1 MRFVRPHANTDRR
14 ISIFR
19 IVLSPRFYTCC
30 PFGRGQRFLNRG
42 GCVNQAVGGWQLST
56 ITTLQSG
63 SPVNTSSGDSS
74 GTDFISNATR
84 LNCKSGVKSRAG
96 LGNEMFNAPNHV
108 ELNAGGQLTW
118 ANGSNPAP
126 SANFGRMTSTFNR
139 MRQIQFA
146 LKFTF

>member
-1 MRFVRPHANTDRR
+1 MAAQYDHHLAKRLAREYV
-14 ISIFR
+14 I
-19 IVLSPRFYTCC
+19 
-30 PFGRGQRFLNRG
+30 RGFERHGFDFECHPAQL
-42 GCVNQAVGGWQLST
+42 QVGS
-56 ITTLQSG
+56 
-63 SPVNTSSGDSS
+63 
-74 GTDFISNATR
+74 
-84 LNCKSGVKSRAG
+84 KSRAG